1 MKEIKKKMRKSH
13 TKTKSSPSYTKA
25 AGSRK
30 ITLKAISIKKK
41 KKDQKFVDVIENI
54 SRGI

>member
-41 KKDQKFVDVIENI
+41 KDQKFVDVVEKI